1 MSEKS
6 EKYARIKQ
14 FQASSFGQLIN
25 QVNDWLMYNQQKNK
39 KTFEFLDMK
48 YQCEPPIDPNGNLEY
63 TAIAIY
69 KDSLENLSKEEN
81 EEIKSSEEHQFI
93 KEKKEIEYKQS

>member
-1 MSEKS
+1 MAEKS
-6 EKYARIKQ
+6 EKNVRIKK
-14 FQASSFGQLIN
+14 FQASSFDQLIN

-39 KTFEFLDMK
+39 ETFEFIDMK

-81 EEIKSSEEHQFI
+81 EEIKSREEHQFI

>member
-1 MSEKS
+1 MSENLDKS
-6 EKYARIKQ
+6 VRIKQ
-14 FQASSFGQLIN
+14 FQASAFGQLID
-25 QVNDWLMYNQQKNK
+25 QVNDWLKENQQKNNE
-39 KTFEFLDMK
+39 TFEFIDMK
-48 YQCEPPIDPNGNLEY
+48 YQCEPPIDANGNLEY

-81 EEIKSSEEHQFI
+81 EEIKSSEENQFI